1 MRAAGVPHDPPNRF
15 EPLHYE
21 CTDAEG
27 QPDEGRAGADR
38 SKGLSDP
45 ERRVELLRDPSRTIV
60 ATNTSPDISFD
71 ASVNP
76 YRGCEH
82 ACVYCYARPTHEYL
96 GFSAGRDF
104 ETRILVKERA
114 PELLRQKLSA
124 RSWRPQVLAFSGVT
138 DCYQPAE
145 RKLEITRRCLQ
156 VLAEYRNPVTIVT
169 KSRLVARDVDVLTE
183 LAEHQAVSVS
193 LSVTTLDATLQ
204 HRMEPGASVPGKR
217 LSAVEALASAGI
229 PVGVMVAPVIPGL
242 NDHEIPAILE
252 AAASAGAGYASL
264 VVLRLPEGLGA
275 IFDDW
280 LERHYP
286 ERRAKIM
293 NRVKAMRGGRLYDAR
308 FKIRQR
314 GTGFFA
320 DQVQSLFD
328 LARRRAGLRSDGPIL
343 STAGFRRPGTSDDQ
357 LGLFD

>member
-1 MRAAGVPHDPPNRF
+1 MLRQTGAGD
-15 EPLHYE
+15 
-21 CTDAEG
+21 DG
-27 QPDEGRAGADR
+27 
-38 SKGLSDP
+38 
-45 ERRVELLRDPSRTIV
+45 RRVELLRDPSRTIV

-114 PELLRQKLSA
+114 PRA
-124 RSWRPQVLAFSGVT
+124 AAPAPGRASWRPQVLAFSGVT

-145 RKLEITRRCLQ
+145 RKLEITRRCLE
-156 VLAEYRNPVTIVT
+156 VLTHFRNPVTVVT
-169 KSRLVARDVDVLTE
+169 KSRLVTRDADL
-183 LAEHQAVSVS
+183 LADLADSDAASVS
-193 LSVTTLDATLQ
+193 LSITTLDPTLQ

-217 LSAVEALASAGI
+217 LGAIESLATAGV
-229 PVGVMVAPVIPGL
+229 PVGVLVAPVIAGL

-252 AAASAGAGYASL
+252 AAASAGASFASL
-264 VVLRLPEGLGA
+264 VVLRLPHGVGA
-275 IFDDW
+275 LFDDW

-286 ERRAKIM
+286 ERRAKVM
-293 NRVKAMRGGRLYDAR
+293 HRVQSMRGGRLYDAR

-314 GTGFFA
+314 GTGIFA
-320 DQVQSLFD
+320 DQVQALFD
-328 LARRRAGLRSDGPIL
+328 LARRKAKLRPDGPVL
-343 STAGFRRPGTSDDQ
+343 STAHFRRPGSSDDQ
-357 LGLFD
+357 LALFE